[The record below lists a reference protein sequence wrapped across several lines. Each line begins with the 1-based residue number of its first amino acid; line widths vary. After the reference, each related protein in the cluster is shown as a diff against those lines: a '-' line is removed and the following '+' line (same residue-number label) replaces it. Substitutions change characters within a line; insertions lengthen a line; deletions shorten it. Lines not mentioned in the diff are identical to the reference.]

1 MITDQL
7 CVTLYH
13 KVLNTQS
20 LYKLVLTKRFWKNNF
35 FFLEF
40 LYDNEVKELFQH
52 TDVKTKVLE
61 MIRNLSMM
69 KATSSPGK
77 I

>member
-1 MITDQL
+1 M
-7 CVTLYH
+7 TLYH
-13 KVLNTQS
+13 KALNTVT
-20 LYKLVLTKRFWKNNF
+20 LKLVLTKRFWKNN

-52 TDVKTKVLE
+52 TDVKTKALE

-69 KATSSPGK
+69 KATSSPGR